1 MSAARRGLAQCLSVR
16 FTVFATNSGVLVGLR
31 TQIRNVSKSYGG
43 AEMNLKYG
51 NPVAEVTK
59 ESNMRLR
66 ARELVSNLYELSI
79 QAEGIRFSLLGP
91 KTDGEGDEKTTAFD
105 SMEWDIERC
114 HGWAER
120 LDETLRV
127 IREKLGE

>member
-1 MSAARRGLAQCLSVR
+1 MSAARRVLAQCLSVR
-16 FTVFATNSGVLVGLR
+16 FTVFATNGGARLGLR
-31 TQIRNVSKSYGG
+31 TQIRKVSKSYGG

-51 NPVAEVTK
+51 DPVAEVTK
-59 ESNMRLR
+59 ESNMRQR
-66 ARELVSNLYELSI
+66 TRELVSNLYEMSI

-105 SMEWDIERC
+105 STEWDIEGC
-114 HGWAER
+114 HGWAKR
-120 LDETLRV
+120 LNETLRV